1 MDWGINGHE
10 TELLEMVPLPIAIAK
25 PIFTDEVITDLELVW
40 ENAALRELP
49 TGVSLIGLRA
59 TVVFAE
65 IVQQGWL
72 AEIQKIKNSGEI
84 NSIYRIPMDGSSAER
99 SVYRL
104 EARWSGDHLILS
116 IVILGHEKPTRD
128 DAMQAAAVVTKLM
141 PHLPIFYSIHNGS
154 RWVRF
159 PTNQFLTNIGMSA
172 KGYAEL
178 NVVEQVHPDDREMVM
193 KWLGTPVSER
203 QMPLFCRLATPLN
216 PEHWVEV
223 WMSDLGQPDSNP
235 EGDVFLLRDVDTY
248 MKLQLEKEDL
258 TKKLSEQLDLV
269 NAATLL
275 STFS

>member
-72 AEIQKIKNSGEI
+72 AEIQKIKKSGEI

-159 PTNQFLTNIGMSA
+159 PTKQFLTNIGMST
-172 KGYAEL
+172 KDYAEL
-178 NVVEQVHPDDREMVM
+178 NVVEQVYPDDREMVM
-193 KWLGTPVSER
+193 KWLGTPVPER
-203 QMPLFCRLATPLN
+203 QMPLFCRVATPLN

-223 WMSDLGQPDSNP
+223 WMSDLQQPDSNP